1 MDTDQLDPDLT
12 EALARGRE
20 PRTLWPVL
28 HYVED
33 LTKTNLP
40 QMAPVLGWVAVVMLL
55 LGALAKC

>member
-1 MDTDQLDPDLT
+1 MDADRLNSDPT

-28 HYVED
+28 HYVDD
-33 LTKTNLP
+33 LTKTDLP